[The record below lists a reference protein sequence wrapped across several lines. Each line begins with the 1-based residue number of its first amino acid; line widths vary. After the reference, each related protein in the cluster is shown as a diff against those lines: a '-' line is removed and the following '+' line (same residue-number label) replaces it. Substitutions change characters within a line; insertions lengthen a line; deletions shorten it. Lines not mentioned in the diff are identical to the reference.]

1 METTRHFTATVY
13 IVNGGKT
20 ALHHHD
26 RLDMWLPPGGHL
38 DRDELPRDGARREVE
53 EETGLTVTLRE
64 SETAV
69 EAPTVTEL
77 AGPEYLLLEDIHRY
91 QDGTV
96 GHQHIDFVY
105 FGSVPSRQ
113 IDPDADERERTHWE
127 WFDDEALTADPGLA
141 PEVEQIGREAIARL
155 DRRDMEDSDD

>member
-13 IVNGGKT
+13 IVHEGKT

-38 DRDELPRDGARREVE
+38 DRDELPRDGARREVR
-53 EETGLTVTLRE
+53 EETGLDVTLHAP
-64 SETAV
+64 ETTV

-77 AGPEYLLLEDIHRY
+77 ARPEYLLLEDIHRY

-113 IDPDADERERTHWE
+113 IDPDGDDEREGTHWE
-127 WFDDEALTADPGLA
+127 WFDDEALAADSDLP
-141 PEVEQIGREAIARL
+141 PEVEHIGREAIAKV
-155 DRRDMEDSDD
+155 D